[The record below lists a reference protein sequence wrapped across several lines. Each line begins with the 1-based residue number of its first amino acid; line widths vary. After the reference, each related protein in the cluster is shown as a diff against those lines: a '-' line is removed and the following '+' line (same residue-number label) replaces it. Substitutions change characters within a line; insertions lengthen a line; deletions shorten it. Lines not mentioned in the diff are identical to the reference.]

1 MDYKLTLQY
10 EAIMDM
16 REAFTWYEEQK
27 TGLGYS
33 FLEEVE
39 TCYQKL
45 LENPEHYGM
54 LNKWL
59 RRTKVNGFP
68 YLIIYEIENDL
79 VIINAVFHTSKLPK
93 H

>member
-1 MDYKLTLQY
+1 MDYRLRLQH

-16 REAFTWYEEQK
+16 REAFTWYEQQR

-45 LENPEHYGM
+45 LESPEYYGM
-54 LNKWL
+54 LNKRL
-59 RRTKVNGFP
+59 RRIKINGFP
-68 YLIIYEIENDL
+68 YLIIYELEVDT
-79 VIINAVFHTSKLPK
+79 VIINSVFHTSRLPK